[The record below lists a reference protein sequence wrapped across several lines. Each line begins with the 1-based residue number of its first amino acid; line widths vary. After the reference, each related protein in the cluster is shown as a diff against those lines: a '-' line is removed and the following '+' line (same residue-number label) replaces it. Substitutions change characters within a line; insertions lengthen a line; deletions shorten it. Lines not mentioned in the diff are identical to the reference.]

1 MGKKRIAIN
10 KENQMRN
17 LTEAYGDRL
26 SGTLDLQSAM
36 NYNKNKKRKV
46 IGNRAVRQKQKEEKA
61 PQKYG
66 HLNVALK
73 VAQHSTASMGKF
85 DKLNRNGGKPEF
97 KKNRKKSVGYMQTN
111 ENRKVHQYRF
121 GKNSFE
127 KKERTKQKEILF
139 NIFGKQQTD
148 AFNTQKAAKH
158 EQYQIE
164 KRRARSNKV

>member
-1 MGKKRIAIN
+1 MIRWMRQYLSIRIMILIRPVHGPKKKKKKRIAIN

-85 DKLNRNGGKPEF
+85 DKLNRNE
-97 KKNRKKSVGYMQTN
+97 
-111 ENRKVHQYRF
+111 
-121 GKNSFE
+121 
-127 KKERTKQKEILF
+127 
-139 NIFGKQQTD
+139 
-148 AFNTQKAAKH
+148 
-158 EQYQIE
+158 
-164 KRRARSNKV
+164 